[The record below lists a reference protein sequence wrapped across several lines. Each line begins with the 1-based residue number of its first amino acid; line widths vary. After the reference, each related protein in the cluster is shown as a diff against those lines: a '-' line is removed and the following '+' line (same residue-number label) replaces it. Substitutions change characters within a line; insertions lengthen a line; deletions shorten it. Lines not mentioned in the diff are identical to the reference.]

1 MKGYEVWGRIEEGC
15 SEVLGL
21 FTEFRKAEREA
32 KQASTR
38 YPLGADIDC
47 CVIDVWGDYD
57 KIRCEQLSLT
67 DKGKVEHYGFP
78 CPIEEVTS
86 LTYPMPF

>member
-15 SEVLGL
+15 SEFLGL

-32 KQASTR
+32 KQASKR

-47 CVIDVWGDYD
+47 CVTDVWAMAVAITTRYD
-57 KIRCEQLSLT
+57 ANKCDGMLAVSSRSVFNQ
-67 DKGKVEHYGFP
+67 
-78 CPIEEVTS
+78 
-86 LTYPMPF
+86 